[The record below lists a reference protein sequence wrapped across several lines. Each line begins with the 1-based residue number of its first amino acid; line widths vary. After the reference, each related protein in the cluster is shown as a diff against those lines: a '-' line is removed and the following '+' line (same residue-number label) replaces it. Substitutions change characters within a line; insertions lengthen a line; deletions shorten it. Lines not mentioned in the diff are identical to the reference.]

1 MIPNDL
7 KPALA
12 GVRPGES
19 GQSLQITS
27 PGNPRIVEARKLRQR
42 KYRQASAL
50 FLVEGLQ
57 LLHMAKDG
65 RGNPHEI
72 LPLRRA
78 VRRRRDPRVART
90 LPANRCGAVRR
101 VTASHGDVVGAG

>member
-1 MIPNDL
+1 MAPNDL

-27 PGNPRIVEARKLRQR
+27 PSNPRIVEARKLKQR

-50 FLVEGLQ
+50 LLVKGLQ
-57 LLHMAKDG
+57 RSETFSRRG
-65 RGNPHEI
+65 RAEHS
-72 LPLRRA
+72 LPIGVLC
-78 VRRRRDPRVART
+78 ARHS
-90 LPANRCGAVRR
+90 G
-101 VTASHGDVVGAG
+101 